1 MHIAKLME
9 EGKVDFSGIPSSYFL
24 LGLLTAFDNRFQA
37 SADRTMGEIS
47 WKQFFAVICTDLCRE
62 PPTLKELSEIMGC
75 SHQNAKQ
82 ILLKLQKKG
91 FVVLKT
97 DEQDKRKQR
106 IHLTDT
112 CRRFCQANE
121 QISGKIM
128 EAMFRGISETD
139 LQTAIRTI
147 LAIEDNLKEMDG
159 NENLSRL

>member
-1 MHIAKLME
+1 MHIGKIME
-9 EGKVDFSGIPSSYFL
+9 EGKVDLSGIPSSYFL

-62 PPTLKELSEIMGC
+62 PPTLKELAEIMGC

-91 FVVLKT
+91 FVELKT
-97 DEQDKRKQR
+97 DEQDRRKQR
-106 IHLTDT
+106 ILLTDP
-112 CRRFCQANE
+112 CRRFCQENQE
-121 QISGKIM
+121 MTGKIM
-128 EAMFRGISETD
+128 DSMFSGIPEAD

-147 LAIEDNLKEMDG
+147 LAIENNLKEMDG